1 MKSWLQYN
9 GTEMYSINAEGK
21 SDVAERFIRTLN
33 NKTYKYTTSV
43 SNNVQIDELDY
54 IVNDYNN
61 KYH

>member
-1 MKSWLQYN
+1 
-9 GTEMYSINAEGK
+9 MYSINAEGK